1 MEMKVN
7 LTEEEEIK
15 LLERA
20 KNEVRNELT
29 EESLKAF
36 IKSHNDIDVLELI
49 RTFNIYYKYED
60 LKDIPVKN
68 LTRNEK
74 FICVLHWLIYEK
86 LVN

>member
-7 LTEEEEIK
+7 LTEEEEMK

-20 KNEVRNELT
+20 KNEVRDELT